1 MWPPLSLGNAGEA
14 TRSSVSPGQVGEVLP
29 LASGNF
35 GQKIRHS
42 SEFAYFGLEYPVYML
57 SQTVEYA
64 LRAAIHLARQP
75 LEAARVN
82 EVAEAIDAPPNYL
95 AKILGQLARAGIL
108 ESARGPTG
116 GFRLAARTEDV
127 HLSDIVA
134 AFEKTEER
142 RCLLGNGL
150 CGQNPSCTVH
160 TRWAPIAKSMD
171 GFFADTTLA
180 DLLSFRTPT

>member
-1 MWPPLSLGNAGEA
+1 
-14 TRSSVSPGQVGEVLP
+14 
-29 LASGNF
+29 
-35 GQKIRHS
+35 
-42 SEFAYFGLEYPVYML
+42 ML

-64 LRAAIHLARQP
+64 LRAAIHIAREP
-75 LEAARVN
+75 LHPARVN

-116 GFRLAARTEDV
+116 GFRLVGRTEDV
-127 HLSDIVA
+127 HLSDIVG
-134 AFEKTEER
+134 AFEKAEER
-142 RCLLGNGL
+142 RCLLGHGL

-160 TRWAPIAKSMD
+160 SRWAPIAKSMD

-180 DLLSFRTPT
+180 DLLSSRTPT